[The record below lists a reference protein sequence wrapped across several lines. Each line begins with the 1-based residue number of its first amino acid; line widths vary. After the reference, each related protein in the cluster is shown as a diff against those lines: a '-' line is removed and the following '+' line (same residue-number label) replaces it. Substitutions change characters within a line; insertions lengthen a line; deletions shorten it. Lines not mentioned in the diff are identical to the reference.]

1 MLRTIELSF
10 ILTALIVPL
19 VRAFVLLVIAPNSAT
34 ITPMKILFVSTEF
47 EEQARG
53 ITGII
58 KSMITA
64 AKADGHEVGIL
75 AGYPRADLRDS
86 ELLDTKV
93 EHLYLQ
99 HYLATGKKN
108 IFPSSLKSRRTQL
121 SIIARHDYMKP
132 SEIRIQHD
140 LISQPSNLANKL
152 DFIVKVPYVYHFI
165 NHGLGKIAKQ
175 AIKKAVKKYDI
186 DLVITGAPMDLTKKD
201 VAPAKLVQFV
211 HDTMPI
217 DMLETPAD
225 NMTPQRFARQLYAAA
240 SNSDIIFTNSKDTT
254 NKVHEVNPDANIHIL
269 YGTASSKADQFTDD
283 TYLARKGLTK
293 GNYLVFVSVVE
304 RRKNLATLFD
314 AYIKA
319 YPKINIP
326 LVIVG
331 GKGYG
336 YKEIVAH
343 HKDLPPEI
351 RENIILAGF
360 VSETDKYALL
370 NNARAFVFPSLY
382 EGIGLPII
390 EAFASGLPVLTSRR
404 GALPEAGGDAAL
416 YVENPYD
423 VDEVADAIVKIAN
436 DEKLRKDLQAHIKK
450 QVAKFTQDKF
460 THRFKEALKELQE
473 Q

>member
-1 MLRTIELSF
+1 MTSD
-10 ILTALIVPL
+10 
-19 VRAFVLLVIAPNSAT
+19 NYSAT

-58 KSMITA
+58 KSMISA

-75 AGYPRADLRDS
+75 AAYPKSNLGDS
-86 ELLDTKV
+86 ELLDSKV

-108 IFPSSLKSRRTQL
+108 IFPTNLRSRKTQL
-121 SIIARHDYMKP
+121 SIIAKPDYLNP
-132 SEIRIQHD
+132 AEIRINHD
-140 LISQPSNLANKL
+140 LITQKSNLANQL
-152 DFIVKVPYVYHFI
+152 DYVIKAPYLYHFI
-165 NHGLGKIAKQ
+165 NHGLGRIAKKS
-175 AIKKAVKKYDI
+175 IKKAVKKYNV

-201 VAPAKLVQFV
+201 VAPAKLIQFV

-225 NMTPQRFARQLYAAA
+225 NQTPQRFARQLYAASSGSDMIFA
-240 SNSDIIFTNSKDTT
+240 NSVDTS
-254 NKVHEVNPDANIHIL
+254 NKVLEVNPDANVQIL
-269 YGTASSKADQFTDD
+269 YGTASSKANQFTDN
-283 TYLARKGLTK
+283 TYLVRKGLTK

-319 YPKINIP
+319 YPKINMP

-336 YKEIVAH
+336 YEDIVAH
-343 HKDLPPEI
+343 HADLPLEI
-351 RENIILAGF
+351 RNNIILAGF

-390 EAFASGLPVLTSRR
+390 EAFGSNLPVLTSRK
-404 GALPEAGGDAAL
+404 GALPEAGGEGAL
-416 YVENPYD
+416 YIEDPYNT
-423 VDEVADAIVKIAN
+423 DEVADAIVRIAT
-436 DEKLRKDLQAHIKK
+436 DDKLRKELAKHAKA
-450 QVAKFTQDKF
+450 QVAKFTPEKF
-460 THRFKEALKELQE
+460 SERFSQAIKELNK
-473 Q
+473 